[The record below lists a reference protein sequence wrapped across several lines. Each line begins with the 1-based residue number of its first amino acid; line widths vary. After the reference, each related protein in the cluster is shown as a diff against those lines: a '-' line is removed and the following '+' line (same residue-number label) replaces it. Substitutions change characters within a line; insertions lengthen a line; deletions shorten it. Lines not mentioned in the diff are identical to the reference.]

1 MPTPKFWPAAR
12 VWVCWALARFPYK
25 NKRKRT
31 DEGGKT
37 GFDQEQP
44 KSFMN
49 SFNLALCL
57 TPRRVA
63 GGGGPGLVRLCVVA
77 RPFTK
82 TKGSGQTK
90 RERLLYCI
98 RPLVFS
104 KRPLKIISAHWVD
117 SGLKKNLEII
127 SAQWVDSGFAKIK
140 LKLRAPNGWISA
152 CGQVKK
158 NQERPMCGME
168 A

>member
-1 MPTPKFWPAAR
+1 MGGSGRRPGFGFATS
-12 VWVCWALARFPYK
+12 LASLIK
-25 NKRKRT
+25 TKGKRT
-31 DEGGKT
+31 DEEGKI
-37 GFDQEQP
+37 GFDQKQP

-63 GGGGPGLVRLCVVA
+63 GGGGPGLVRVGVIA
-77 RPFTK
+77 RSFTK
-82 TKGSGQTK
+82 TKGSGQAK

-117 SGLKKNLEII
+117 SGL
-127 SAQWVDSGFAKIK
+127 
-140 LKLRAPNGWISA
+140 
-152 CGQVKK
+152 
-158 NQERPMCGME
+158 
-168 A
+168 